1 LRRIGGV
8 LSGVCTQVILIAGL
22 AVFALTSPAAQSAVP
37 VSGTFKPETGI
48 ASWYGEKFHGRK
60 TANGEVYDMLA
71 MTAAHKTLP
80 FGTIVL
86 VTNLADG
93 RQVVVRINDRGPFI
107 DGRIIDLSK
116 AAAVQIG
123 LDRTG
128 IANVQIRSAP
138 AGSSL
143 GPYPGDLQ
151 TKSEA
156 MASAGSGISVPSSFA
171 NPVVRIQVGSYKDQ
185 AHAGNAVAS
194 LASIGLKAVLE
205 TSGMYHRVA
214 VYVLPVDKAKAI
226 AMLDKAGWKDFLV
239 KEIRR

>member
-1 LRRIGGV
+1 MSLV
-8 LSGVCTQVILIAGL
+8 AGL
-22 AVFALTSPAAQSAVP
+22 AVLGLTSLEAQSSVP

-80 FGTIVL
+80 FGTVVL

-116 AAAVQIG
+116 AAAVHIG

-128 IANVQIRSAP
+128 IANVQIRPPP
-138 AGSSL
+138 AGARL
-143 GPYPGDLQ
+143 GPYPGDHQ
-151 TKSEA
+151 TKLED
-156 MASAGSGISVPSSFA
+156 MASAGSGISAPSTSA
-171 NPVVRIQVGSYKDQ
+171 SPVVRIQVGSYKDQ
-185 AHAGNAVAS
+185 EHAEKAVSS
-194 LASIGLKAVLE
+194 LAAIGLKAVLE
-205 TSGMYHRVA
+205 PSGLYHRVA

-226 AMLDKAGWKDFLV
+226 ALLDKAGWKDFLV
-239 KEIRR
+239 KEIYR